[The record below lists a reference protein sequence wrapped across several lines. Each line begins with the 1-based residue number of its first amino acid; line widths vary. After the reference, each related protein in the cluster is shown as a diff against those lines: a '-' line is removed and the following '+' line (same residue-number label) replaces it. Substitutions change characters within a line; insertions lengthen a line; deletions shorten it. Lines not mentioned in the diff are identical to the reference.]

1 MLHDCSGKLEMDHG
15 ADSDSLMG
23 LPPRDTN
30 KPCVCCN
37 AETNCG
43 QNQETVCY
51 RTISPTIANFWWAFE
66 NTPRT
71 NLHVDCE
78 LINMLLLF
86 FSEESILLQDAETP
100 ADGGFVNRS
109 FFRGMDVTI
118 LAQETVLYCAY
129 ATRHPWCPALQQYP
143 LPSTHSAGP
152 GLQGTTRDPASNSNS
167 PGHRPAGQ
175 PPVATQ
181 RQPPRNCPTPTAV
194 GPTWGGPTIGRHS
207 DERNA
212 RHGQLLTLLL
222 SGPPHRTDPLSE
234 N

>member
-1 MLHDCSGKLEMDHG
+1 MICRLFPNCFGMSTWDQFSFGILYSRFHSKYLNLMLHDCSGKLEMDHD

-23 LPPRDTN
+23 LPPRDMN

-86 FSEESILLQDAETP
+86 FREESILLRADETP

-109 FFRGMDVTI
+109 FVRGMDVTI
-118 LAQETVLYCAY
+118 LAQKTVL
-129 ATRHPWCPALQQYP
+129 
-143 LPSTHSAGP
+143 
-152 GLQGTTRDPASNSNS
+152 
-167 PGHRPAGQ
+167 
-175 PPVATQ
+175 
-181 RQPPRNCPTPTAV
+181 
-194 GPTWGGPTIGRHS
+194 
-207 DERNA
+207 
-212 RHGQLLTLLL
+212 
-222 SGPPHRTDPLSE
+222 
-234 N
+234 